1 MRDATRLRRALLL
14 GLSALSACAAADPS
28 AAAGRH
34 AVAVA
39 GARQLPTGI
48 YGDFLDG
55 QFAVS
60 ESDMD
65 RAAEAFERALA
76 LDPGNQDLTQQA
88 FVSALMAGHP
98 EALRYARKLPD
109 NQVAQ
114 LLLADAD
121 ARAGNWD
128 AAENKYHALSHQGL
142 TQLLQPLLVAW
153 AQLGGGHVDAALA
166 TLRPYVDG
174 QRFRGVYALHAAL
187 IADIGGRAADAARL
201 YHTAQTEYG
210 GTNLRLAEA
219 LASWQYRQG
228 HKQDAEETLRALT
241 EGGDDLSLSQTLLVA
256 AAAHRPVNKAT
267 DGIAE
272 AYLALAAALRQQDAT
287 DFSLLL
293 LRLALDLRPD
303 FTPARLLLADIM
315 QSSKHY
321 DNALAALA
329 PVPADD
335 PLAPV
340 VRLRRA
346 ALEDQL
352 GRTEEAT
359 QQLEQLARDFP
370 DSPLPYAQLA
380 DTLRA
385 KNRFPEAIQA
395 YDRAIARQ
403 GEQPRRS
410 AWPLFYARGIA
421 YERSHQ
427 WPKAETDFQRALELA
442 PDQPSVLNYLGYSW
456 ADQGSH
462 LARAKQMIER
472 AAELRPNDG
481 AIVDSLGWV
490 EFRQGNGREAVKT
503 LERAVELQPEDASI
517 NGHLGD
523 AYAAVGR
530 KREAE
535 FQWRRALTLNPEPDE
550 AARLEAKLHE
560 AAVTPEG
567 AATAEH
573 QP

>member
-1 MRDATRLRRALLL
+1 
-14 GLSALSACAAADPS
+14 
-28 AAAGRH
+28 
-34 AVAVA
+34 
-39 GARQLPTGI
+39 
-48 YGDFLDG
+48 
-55 QFAVS
+55 
-60 ESDMD
+60 
-65 RAAEAFERALA
+65 
-76 LDPGNQDLTQQA
+76 
-88 FVSALMAGHP
+88 
-98 EALRYARKLPD
+98 
-109 NQVAQ
+109 
-114 LLLADAD
+114 
-121 ARAGNWD
+121 
-128 AAENKYHALSHQGL
+128 
-142 TQLLQPLLVAW
+142 
-153 AQLGGGHVDAALA
+153 
-166 TLRPYVDG
+166 VDG
-174 QRFRGVYALHAAL
+174 QRFRGVYALHAAM
-187 IADIGGRAADAARL
+187 IADIGGRTADAARL